1 MNEPRPSAQEMAPA
15 QRAPGSTLAMV
26 LCVMLWAAPGQE
38 QSLIEYE
45 DRVLT
50 LLPAHQGR
58 LLSRVRSLDG
68 EPFEIQLLRFASE
81 QALASYT
88 ADPLRLELADLRERA
103 IARTEVLRVVEL
115 DT

>member
-1 MNEPRPSAQEMAPA
+1 
-15 QRAPGSTLAMV
+15 MV

-45 DRVLT
+45 DRVLA

-58 LLSRVRSLDG
+58 LLSRVRALQG
-68 EPFEIQLLRFASE
+68 EPFEIQLLQFTSE

-88 ADPLRLELADLRERA
+88 EDPRRLELSHLRECA
-103 IARTEVLRVVEL
+103 IARTEVLRVAEV
-115 DT
+115 DV